1 MTTTLTTLPAFTT
14 MSDYKT
20 WRAAWRVEYAQL
32 TLDIRATKQSVRQA
46 QRDHSIAMYG
56 SGGTAAQRVAITT
69 AMSVIWKTLSTLNS
83 LRLIA
88 NSGLNSRIQS
98 KILAAQLYAA
108 SNKKVV

>member
-46 QRDHSIAMYG
+46 QRDHSLKMLTSA
-56 SGGTAAQRVAITT
+56 TNEDRKAIRT
-69 AMSVIWKTLSTLNS
+69 AMSVVWQTLSTLDS

-98 KILAAQLYAA
+98 KILAAQLYAV